1 MRPLLE
7 LQDLTR
13 EFRARTFARSG
24 VIRAVDRVNLRL
36 YPGEV
41 LGLVGESGCGKST
54 LARCA
59 CKLIEP
65 TSGSILFDG
74 IDLRSLSS
82 SSLRQK
88 RREFQMVF
96 QDPLAS
102 LDPRM
107 TVEALLSEPY
117 ELQGLGTPRE
127 RKTWIGELMEAVALD
142 SSLARRL
149 PRSLSGG
156 QQQRVGIARAL
167 ALKPRLLIADEPV
180 SALDASIQA
189 QILNLLS
196 ALRTRYDLTIM
207 LLSHSLPVIHYL
219 SSRVAVM
226 YLGRIVEE
234 APADSFFTAPR
245 HPYSQALVQ
254 SMPVLDHVF
263 QASRPVLAGEVP
275 SQEHPP
281 SGCHFHPR
289 CPSVMPVCRDKYPA
303 LSASAENAK
312 VACFLYTQEIFDGG
326 AP

>member
-1 MRPLLE
+1 
-7 LQDLTR
+7 
-13 EFRARTFARSG
+13 
-24 VIRAVDRVNLRL
+24 
-36 YPGEV
+36 
-41 LGLVGESGCGKST
+41 
-54 LARCA
+54 
-59 CKLIEP
+59 
-65 TSGSILFDG
+65 
-74 IDLRSLSS
+74 
-82 SSLRQK
+82 
-88 RREFQMVF
+88 MVF

-107 TVEALLSEPY
+107 TGEALLSEPY

-142 SSLARRL
+142 SSLAQRL

-196 ALRTRYDLTIM
+196 ALRTRYDLTI
-207 LLSHSLPVIHYL
+207 LLISHSLPVIHYL
-219 SSRVAVM
+219 STRVAVM

-234 APADSFFTAPR
+234 APADSFFAAPR

-254 SMPVLDHVF
+254 SMPVLDTMF
-263 QASRPVLAGEVP
+263 QATRPVLSGEIP
-275 SQEHPP
+275 SLAYPP

-289 CPSVMPVCRDKYPA
+289 CPSVMSVCRNKYPA
-303 LSASAENAK
+303 LRASAENAK
-312 VACFLYTQEIFDGG
+312 VACFLYTQETFD
-326 AP
+326 